1 MKNNSIIKKRKED
14 HIHINSQEDV
24 KSSNTTG
31 LEKFRL
37 IHQALPEINLS
48 DVDTSISV
56 FNKSLSLP
64 LMISSMTG
72 GTKKAYGINQVLA
85 NSAQKYNIAMG
96 IGSQRIGIEEDARME
111 TFNIRKNA
119 PDILLFANLGAVQL
133 NNTITIDDCKKAVD
147 AIGADA
153 LIFHL
158 NPLQEALM
166 EDGDTNFFGLLN
178 KIEQVCKNLNVPV
191 VVKEVGWGISAK
203 TAKRLVEAGVKAID
217 VAGAGGTSW
226 SEVEKFRATDPLLKR
241 VAGGFRAWG
250 IPTAETIVKIR
261 EELPVI
267 LLFASGGLKS
277 GIDIAASE
285 IMYPIMQAYD
295 SIMIEADVEIGG
307 TDQKFNML
315 AGRDLQRKMNMPE
328 QNVLT
333 TPLLIGLDGKE
344 KMSKSLD
351 NYIGITEEPN
361 SMFGK
366 IMSISDEMI
375 LYYFKL

>member
-1 MKNNSIIKKRKED
+1 MKNNSIIKKRKDD
-14 HIHINSQEDV
+14 HLHINSQEDV

-48 DVDTSISV
+48 DVDTSIFV
-56 FNKSLSLP
+56 FDKSLSFP

-72 GTKKAYGINQVLA
+72 GTKNALEINQILA

-96 IGSQRIGIEEDARME
+96 VGSQRIGIEENTRME

-166 EDGDTNFFGLLN
+166 EDGDTNFFGILN
-178 KIEQVCKNLNVPV
+178 KIGEVCKHLSVPV
-191 VVKEVGWGISAK
+191 VVKEVGWGISAQ
-203 TAKRLVEAGVKAID
+203 TAKRLIEVGVKAID
-217 VAGAGGTSW
+217 VAGSGGTSW
-226 SEVEKFRATDPLLKR
+226 SEVEKYRTINPMLKR
-241 VAGGFRAWG
+241 VAGGFRGWG
-250 IPTAETIVKIR
+250 IPTAESIVKIR
-261 EELPVI
+261 EELPDI

-277 GIDIAASE
+277 GIDITKCIALGANL
-285 IMYPIMQAYD
+285 
-295 SIMIEADVEIGG
+295 GG
-307 TDQKFNML
+307 IARSF
-315 AGRDLQRKMNMPE
+315 
-328 QNVLT
+328 
-333 TPLLIGLDGKE
+333 LIGALDSQKALDTYIEELMLQMKVAMFAIGAENVDAISSE
-344 KMSKSLD
+344 KIVRID
-351 NYIGITEEPN
+351 
-361 SMFGK
+361 
-366 IMSISDEMI
+366 
-375 LYYFKL
+375 